1 MSTIRQFQGKEFRV
15 YMPAEEIQKRIKQ
28 LGAELTEDYQD
39 KDPIFLGILNGCFMF
54 VADLFKHLG
63 MDCTITF
70 VKLASYKG
78 TTSTGNIV
86 TAIGLE
92 ESLHNKDIIIVED
105 IVDTGNTMEAF
116 LKTLAEKEPKSVRIC
131 TLLSKPEVHKNR
143 IKLDYVGFDI
153 PDKFVI
159 GYGLDYD
166 GYGRNLP
173 DLYKIMSEE
182 EDTYRFQSDD

>member
-1 MSTIRQFQGKEFRV
+1 MIRQFHGKEFRV
-15 YMPAEEIQKRIKQ
+15 FKPAEEIQKRVKQ
-28 LGAELTEDYQD
+28 LGIEITEDYKD
-39 KDPIFLGILNGCFMF
+39 KNPIFLGILNGCFMF

-78 TTSTGNIV
+78 TTSTGNVV

-92 ESLHNKDIIIVED
+92 ESLYNRDIIIVED
-105 IVDTGNTMEAF
+105 IVDTGNTMQAF
-116 LKTLAEKEPKSVRIC
+116 LETLKEKEPRSIKIC
-131 TLLSKPEVHKNR
+131 TLLSKPDVHKNKLR
-143 IKLDYVGFDI
+143 LDYVGFDI

-166 GYGRNLP
+166 GLGRNLP
-173 DLYKIMSEE
+173 NIYKIITED
-182 EDTYRFQSDD
+182 EDTYRFTDDD

>member
-1 MSTIRQFQGKEFRV
+1 MIRQFHGNEFRV
-15 YMPAEEIQKRIKQ
+15 FKPAEELQKRVKE

-39 KDPIFLGILNGCFMF
+39 KNPIFLGILNGCFMF
-54 VADLFKHLG
+54 VGDLFKHLKF
-63 MDCTITF
+63 DCTITF

-78 TTSTGNIV
+78 TTSTGNVV

-92 ESLHNKDIIIVED
+92 ESLHDRDIVIVED
-105 IVDTGNTMEAF
+105 IVDTGNTMTAF
-116 LKTLAEKEPKSVRIC
+116 LETLKEKEPRSVTIC
-131 TLLSKPEVHKNR
+131 TLLSKPDVHQNKLP
-143 IKLDYVGFDI
+143 LDYVGFEI

-173 DLYKIMSEE
+173 DLYKIINEE
-182 EDTYRFQSDD
+182 EDTYRFKDD